1 MRLIAQNLKDDI
13 NRDRPG
19 MGYNNIMMQANIEAQ
34 QAVDEFNAALETVR
48 TIRVQQEGWLADE
61 NKLLAELRR
70 SSL

>member
-1 MRLIAQNLKDDI
+1 
-13 NRDRPG
+13 

-48 TIRVQQEGWLADE
+48 TMRVQQEGWLTDE